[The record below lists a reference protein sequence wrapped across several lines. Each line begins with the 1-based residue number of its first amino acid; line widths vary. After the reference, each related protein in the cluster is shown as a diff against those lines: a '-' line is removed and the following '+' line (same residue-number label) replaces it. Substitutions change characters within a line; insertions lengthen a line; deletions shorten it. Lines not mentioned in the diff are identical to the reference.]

1 MKDVGGSS
9 ARSDLA
15 GGAGWLIFG
24 LAILFESVRMDRFTS
39 MGATLYTMPGFVPG
53 MIGCVLVLLGGVL
66 MLRGWRRRRF
76 EAEAEAETKANN
88 TEVLF
93 NPRMLL
99 TLALTLAYAVALI
112 GRVPFWLGT
121 AVFVATFTWAFAPP
135 DQHRTRR
142 FVSACVA
149 GSLASAT
156 VTLVFEHVFLVRLP

>member
-39 MGATLYTMPGFVPG
+39 MGATIYTMPGFVPG
-53 MIGCVLVLLGGVL
+53 MIGCVLVLLGAIL
-66 MLRGWRRRRF
+66 MLRGWRRCRF
-76 EAEAEAETKANN
+76 EVGAETKADNA
-88 TEVLF
+88 EVLF

-99 TLALTLAYAVALI
+99 TLALTLAYALALI

-149 GSLASAT
+149 GALASAT